1 MWYKRRVI
9 NEILDVITR
18 RNASITDKDLYK
30 ELSKALNDDIPFS
43 DFMKALMALEM
54 RGYISVST
62 INEDTKMISLLG
74 GKE

>member
-1 MWYKRRVI
+1 MI